1 VLELFDHNFSIFQ
14 KYSTI
19 VILNLSVLLEKSSLA
34 KQIFKNDLNIK
45 VKKLYLQQEVKLKN
59 EILPDHEICYNQ

>member
-1 VLELFDHNFSIFQ
+1 MLELFDHNFRIFE